1 MSNFIISIILP
12 QVLDS
17 MYIKLYTFIIL
28 PPIQDSIYAKLY
40 TFYNPASCS
49 GQYVLLKSF
58 LVFPLE
64 HYIMMITSMLKISF
78 WEKLDL
84 SGEEIGVSSHNFPL

>member
-1 MSNFIISIILP
+1 MPNSILSIILP

-49 GQYVLLKSF
+49 GQYVFIKIVFIFSF
-58 LVFPLE
+58 GALYKDDYK
-64 HYIMMITSMLKISF
+64 HAKIF
-78 WEKLDL
+78 HL
-84 SGEEIGVSSHNFPL
+84 GET